1 MTKKLGVAFSLLFA
15 ILPSISCTRV
25 ALTSIP
31 DMTQDGNLP
40 ALLQKTV
47 RDFHLP
53 IWQELTLNSQSRKLQ
68 RTVDEVCEQY
78 NLQLSNGNVTKQTMT
93 CVCAN
98 LEESEIYVDC
108 VYDEP
113 SCNTDVEN
121 NVTACIEGG
130 FGLTLNSD
138 GDHYK
143 TKSCFNVTTSEVPQN
158 TCVEVVA
165 SAPKDFS
172 IVQSCA
178 ATLNGEECNY
188 CEICDGANKLTV
200 DCCNVVDDKK
210 QSKCSEATENGGF
223 TPIYDVV
230 DTPGQCTGINTY
242 AGSSFGVSYWPI
254 ISLLLGGLQAFLGVI
269 NL

>member
-1 MTKKLGVAFSLLFA
+1 MTNLGLAFSLFFTL
-15 ILPSISCTRV
+15 LPGITSTRV
-25 ALTSIP
+25 TFNSLPATTLN
-31 DMTQDGNLP
+31 GNVP
-40 ALLQKTV
+40 ALLHEAI

-53 IWQELTLNSQSRKLQ
+53 DWQAQTVDTQSRKLQ

-78 NLQLSNGNVTKQTMT
+78 NLQLSNSNVTDQTMT
-93 CVCAN
+93 CVCAD
-98 LEESEIYVDC
+98 LEQSEISVDC

-130 FGLTLNSD
+130 FVLTLNAD

-165 SAPKDFS
+165 GAPKDFS
-172 IVQSCA
+172 IVESCA

-188 CEICDGANKLTV
+188 CEVCDGANKLTV
-200 DCCNVVDDKK
+200 DCCNVVDDKR
-210 QSKCSEATENGGF
+210 QSECSAATRNGGF
-223 TPIYDVV
+223 TPIYDNV
-230 DTPGQCTGINTY
+230 DTPGQCTGINAYT
-242 AGSSFGVSYWPI
+242 GSSFGVI
-254 ISLLLGGLQAFLGVI
+254 RRTAFSLLLSGLQMLLGVI
-269 NL
+269 S